1 MAPFV
6 NRRVDGNRVQASRA
20 LRDDDAG
27 TTFVQFGDDPVGI
40 ESLVGDQRTELE
52 AMDQWGDAHRI
63 VALARQEME
72 ADQIAERVGEG
83 EDFGGPAALGL
94 AYGLALS
101 PPFEPAG

>member
-6 NRRVDGNRVQASRA
+6 NLRVDGNRVQALRA

-27 TTFVQFGDDPVGI
+27 AAFIQFGDDPVGI
-40 ESLVGDQRTELE
+40 ECLVGDHRAEFE
-52 AMDQWGDAHRI
+52 AMDQRANTHRV

-101 PPFEPAG
+101 PPFEP